1 MIKSF
6 INEFKTFAV
15 NLDYKLSVI
24 EIGPEKAKIAV
35 VDDFYQNPMM
45 VRELA
50 LTIPPSINERILNN
64 LPYGIDSGRINAFYI
79 LDHLGPVYDKIIKEV
94 FYEYYKEY
102 DSNYFIESFK
112 RATFMVNVMTSKN
125 LPPRLPHV
133 DFADKRMLA
142 SAIYLNTP
150 EECAG
155 GTSFYTFGG
164 NQYADEV
171 NFSANTIDVNGTT
184 QPDHF
189 VVDDCGDWEK
199 IGSVE
204 LKFNRMVIYSQC
216 MFHSAYVTPGMFVN
230 GTYRLNQQFFI

>member
-94 FYEYYKEY
+94 FYEYYWENPFPQTPTQYAVRTNQYKFIRSHGVWDIDQLY
-102 DSNYFIESFK
+102 DLKKDPYEMNNLIRDPELQDI
-112 RATFMVNVMTSKN
+112 AKN
-125 LPPRLPHV
+125 LNKKLW
-133 DFADKRMLA
+133 DWLDKTNGLYIPLKPITDKKGDHIFR
-142 SAIYLNTP
+142 NT
-150 EECAG
+150 
-155 GTSFYTFGG
+155 
-164 NQYADEV
+164 
-171 NFSANTIDVNGTT
+171 
-184 QPDHF
+184 
-189 VVDDCGDWEK
+189 W
-199 IGSVE
+199 
-204 LKFNRMVIYSQC
+204 
-216 MFHSAYVTPGMFVN
+216 
-230 GTYRLNQQFFI
+230 